1 MVLICVYNISKKSRV
16 KFSSGE
22 YIKVMINEMTPKVKA
37 VQKMQDY
44 IDVHLSFPFKRISL

>member
-1 MVLICVYNISKKSRV
+1 MFLICVYNISKKSRV

-44 IDVHLSFPFKRISL
+44 IDVHLSFPFKRICL